1 MIEICLSYTFANRE
15 KLICYEEATGFTN
28 TIAKLEE
35 VYEETEYG
43 GIETTGLDEII
54 WLFNQFVVKEYN
66 NRNFGN
72 SVYIPDKN
80 EFISKIS
87 SGVYFK
93 KSNNIYDTWL
103 MMLRN
108 LNETIDE
115 LFRYGAKDTDETV
128 VFLKNI
134 LIFLSYAS
142 IYEDE
147 NAWKDFVL

>member
-1 MIEICLSYTFANRE
+1 MIEICLSSTHADRD
-15 KLICYEEATGFTN
+15 KLICYEETTKFTN

-35 VYEETEYG
+35 VYEETELA
-43 GIETTGLDEII
+43 GIETTGLEEII

-72 SVYIPDKN
+72 SVYISNKD

-87 SGVYFK
+87 SCVYYK
-93 KSNNIYDTWL
+93 KSSGIYDSWL

-115 LFRYGAKDTDETV
+115 LFRYGAKDTDDLADGSCV
-128 VFLKNI
+128 QRGFPVI
-134 LIFLSYAS
+134 SQ
-142 IYEDE
+142 
-147 NAWKDFVL
+147 